1 MCAGNRPEEG
11 LVPVCWQERAGG
23 ELLCSCR
30 AVAGVLGG
38 ISVGNLLWCWTAV
51 PCPARSVGLSFP
63 VPVVCLEQGRAEEP
77 PARWLWGSAWA
88 PPCRLCV
95 PRSRARERCRCRR
108 CWEAELLLRRSW
120 GCGSAGSPAAPL
132 TPLPRPG
139 LLHLAQ
145 PLLWHRGELQALPLS
160 GGAGSLWRLQHRDLW
175 LQSLSP
181 APRSRWCPEPGL
193 QSGTVFPFPLPEQR
207 PGLSK
212 EEGKEALL
220 TLAWE
225 RGAPGRAQ
233 EAAELAPRSPPCTLP
248 YLPQQEP
255 GSALAGCSPAS
266 PPLLSAVLGWG
277 LSPPSWGQGGLCPT
291 AQPPLRRHGPACGSD
306 WDRTAAWW
314 SFTTQTQRFP
324 LPFLCF
330 QLVPRVFIREQ
341 QRVKKVV
348 AVVSVSFS
356 PLLFTLFAQDTR

>member
-1 MCAGNRPEEG
+1 MA
-11 LVPVCWQERAGG
+11 
-23 ELLCSCR
+23 
-30 AVAGVLGG
+30 VLGA
-38 ISVGNLLWCWTAV
+38 LLLLSHLYPAQGSCTSHS
-51 PCPARSVGLSFP
+51 PCSGTGES
-63 VPVVCLEQGRAEEP
+63 
-77 PARWLWGSAWA
+77 S
-88 PPCRLCV
+88 
-95 PRSRARERCRCRR
+95 RR
-108 CWEAELLLRRSW
+108 CLCPGEPDPFG
-120 GCGSAGSPAAPL
+120 GCSTGTSPV
-132 TPLPRPG
+132 
-139 LLHLAQ
+139 
-145 PLLWHRGELQALPLS
+145 
-160 GGAGSLWRLQHRDLW
+160 W

-233 EAAELAPRSPPCTLP
+233 EAAELTPRSPPCTLP

-314 SFTTQTQRFP
+314 SFTTQTQRFL

-330 QLVPRVFIREQ
+330 RLVPRVFIREQ